1 MEKYC
6 EFIEVYKTAS
16 NAETY
21 QTSKLSIKYLDHQ
34 LRRTIKCNLITIAIF
49 KIKCND
55 KKL

>member
-21 QTSKLSIKYLDHQ
+21 QTSKLSIQYLDHH
-34 LRRTIKCNLITIAIF
+34 LRETIKCKLITIAIF